1 MADLVIA
8 IDGVAGSG
16 KSTLAEA
23 VAQRLGLAVL
33 DTGAMYRAVTLA
45 AMRGGVDLEDEAAL
59 GHLASDAVIEVAD
72 RVLLEGEDVTLAIRQ
87 ADVDSAV
94 SAVAS
99 CPGVRSALVARQR
112 KWVQDHQG
120 VVVEGR
126 DIGTVVL
133 PDADL
138 KIYLIADPAERAR
151 RRVVQRRHGD
161 PGSVEADLARRDEV
175 DSSRK
180 ASPLAAAPDAKVL
193 DTTYAP
199 VEQLVETVVSWL

>member
-23 VAQRLGLAVL
+23 VAQRLGLSVL

-45 AMRGGVDLEDEAAL
+45 ALRRGVDLDDETAL
-59 GHLASDAVIEVAD
+59 GHLASDAVIDIAD
-72 RVLLEGEDVTLAIRQ
+72 RVLLDGEDVTLAIRQ
-87 ADVDSAV
+87 ADVDAAV

-99 CPGVRSALVARQR
+99 WPGVRSALVVRQR

-133 PDADL
+133 PNADL